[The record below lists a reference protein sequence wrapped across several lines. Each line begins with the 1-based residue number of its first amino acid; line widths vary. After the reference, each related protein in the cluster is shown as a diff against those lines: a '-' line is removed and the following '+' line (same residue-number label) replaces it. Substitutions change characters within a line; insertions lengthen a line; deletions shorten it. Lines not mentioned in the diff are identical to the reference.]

1 MFQLLLCTA
10 ILGEIALI
18 LALLLEI
25 KLAEPVMIA
34 VDRLKRG
41 RGPLVVRIIA
51 GSVLFVLVARVYGT
65 INIIKRTTM
74 LNPSVLMNML
84 QISMTG
90 FLLFLSVILDRLHHY
105 TREVSLL
112 RTEME
117 AAQRENQTFQ
127 EEKNGRAMELKIL
140 GQEIAKLR
148 TNIMNTETE
157 YETKA
162 KGAKLEKT
170 KAYALRKQYEG
181 LLAEIDRV
189 QEDNQILRSQL
200 EWVDLSY
207 DDKTKHAR
215 KRLH

>member
-1 MFQLLLCTA
+1 
-10 ILGEIALI
+10 
-18 LALLLEI
+18 
-25 KLAEPVMIA
+25 
-34 VDRLKRG
+34 
-41 RGPLVVRIIA
+41 
-51 GSVLFVLVARVYGT
+51 
-65 INIIKRTTM
+65 
-74 LNPSVLMNML
+74 
-84 QISMTG
+84 
-90 FLLFLSVILDRLHHY
+90 
-105 TREVSLL
+105 
-112 RTEME
+112 ME
-117 AAQRENQTFQ
+117 AAQRENRTFQ

-140 GQEIAKLR
+140 AQEIAKLR